1 MGSQYTSLA
10 RFYEKILFDKNYDS
24 WTDYVVSLLKSQTT
38 SKNGLDV
45 ACGSGILTRKL
56 KKQGFSVV
64 GIDVSEDMLFE
75 AQRIANE
82 ENLSIKFLK
91 QDMRNLKSFEKV
103 GFITVI
109 NDGINYVN
117 QSDIEK
123 TFKRFYT
130 ALNSQGVLIFDVSSE
145 YKLKNV
151 LSNNVFCDNS
161 EDVSYIW
168 FNELDESKNLVNIDL
183 TIFEKNNDSY
193 IRYDESQTQ
202 YIHDINSIVNALN
215 SAGFKSVKTLDKF
228 GNELQKDSDRILFI
242 AKK

>member
-10 RFYEKILFDKNYDS
+10 KFYEKILFDKNYDN
-24 WTDYVVSLLKSQTT
+24 WTDFVVSLLKSQTT

-109 NDGINYVN
+109 NDGINYVS

-168 FNELDESKNLVNIDL
+168 FNELDESNNLVNIDF

-193 IRYDESQTQ
+193 IRYDENQTQ
-202 YIHDINSIVNALN
+202 YIHDINSIVKALN
-215 SAGFKSVKTLDKF
+215 SAGFTNVKTLDKF
-228 GNELQKDSDRILFI
+228 GNDLKEDSDRILFI

>member
-109 NDGINYVN
+109 NDGINYVS

-130 ALNSQGVLIFDVSSE
+130 ALNSQGLSIHTLTTISGEHGTKQWVTTL
-145 YKLKNV
+145 KLM
-151 LSNNVFCDNS
+151 
-161 EDVSYIW
+161 
-168 FNELDESKNLVNIDL
+168 
-183 TIFEKNNDSY
+183 
-193 IRYDESQTQ
+193 
-202 YIHDINSIVNALN
+202 
-215 SAGFKSVKTLDKF
+215 
-228 GNELQKDSDRILFI
+228 
-242 AKK
+242 